1 MDPELRWICRVE
13 GYLGKGYMLQITE
26 QFRKMV
32 SNALAAY
39 PYDYYTGRYNN
50 QTDAILLQHYY
61 QADSTVHVHI
71 KELEVFKEFSPKN
84 KIVVELFSTVDQTV
98 AINLDCYQSE
108 DNLASGDW
116 KEISLKAGEGKTV
129 ELSFGGWKY
138 SYTVCITV
146 DNTKI
151 ELLITP

>member
-1 MDPELRWICRVE
+1 MLMDVVV
-13 GYLGKGYMLQITE
+13 
-26 QFRKMV
+26 FRSRMAEKPA
-32 SNALAAY
+32 SY
-39 PYDYYTGRYNN
+39 PYDYYTGRYTN
-50 QTDAILLQHYY
+50 QTAILLQHYY

-151 ELLITP
+151 KLLITP